1 MRVESGDITRQ
12 LYFMAVDATDLK
24 TFETGLATWTV
35 YRSRNGAAEV
45 AYTTPTIAEIDA
57 TNCPGLYAILL
68 DEDTTITAGAAEEQ
82 CALRITHTGM
92 APVTLTFTLFE
103 YLGVSLAKTAQ
114 AGAAQTITLASSDSS
129 VDDYY
134 NGWGID
140 IVGGTGIGQA
150 NDITDYVGSSRVA
163 TMARA
168 WATQPDN
175 TSIYRKRPGPLPTT
189 VAEIQSGL
197 ATSALI
203 GTPVDTDVVA
213 DIANI
218 VELMFA
224 RAFDATKMSGYTFEE
239 ITGFIASAVLGK
251 SSGVAAGSPV
261 YRNLG
266 DTANVVSATASAG
279 DRSAVTLTA
288 ASVA

>member
-24 TFETGLATWTV
+24 TPETGLATWTV

-82 CALRITHTGM
+82 CALRITHSGM
-92 APVTLTFTLFE
+92 APVTLVFTLFE
-103 YLGVSLAKTAQ
+103 YLGVTLAKTAQ
-114 AGAAQTITLASSDSS
+114 AGAAGTITLASSDSS
-129 VDDYY
+129 SDDVYI
-134 NGWGID
+134 GWGID
-140 IVGGTGIGQA
+140 IVGGTGIGQS
-150 NDITDYVGSSRVA
+150 NDIVTYTGSTRVA
-163 TMARA
+163 GLARN
-168 WATQPDN
+168 WVTTPDS
-175 TSIYRKRPGPLPTT
+175 TSIYRKRPGVLPST

-197 ATSALI
+197 ATAALI
-203 GTPVDTDVVA
+203 GTPVGADLSA
-213 DIANI
+213 DIAAI
-218 VELMFA
+218 VEDVFT
-224 RAFDATKMSGYTFEE
+224 RAFEATKMSGYTFEE

-266 DTANVVSATASAG
+266 DSANAVAATASDG

-288 ASVA
+288 GSVR